1 MVDNMEEKHPVVRK
15 TEEAVHSLLGPP
27 TRRAA
32 SGSCHEYHIRHTMIG
47 PITYNIYFEN
57 GVAIRSETIIH

>member
-1 MVDNMEEKHPVVRK
+1 MEEKHPVVGK

-32 SGSCHEYHIRHTMIG
+32 SGPCHEYHIRHTMIA
-47 PITYNIYFEN
+47 PITHNIYFEN